1 MKKLSSLDWLAYILV
16 IVGSINWGLVGFFQ
30 YNLVWSV
37 LGQGTTATQLL
48 YDLVGIAGVYMLLM
62 VSKMAKH

>member
-48 YDLVGIAGVYMLLM
+48 YDLVGLAGVYMLLM